1 MTHIQYQNAPLSGN
15 LLANGAPQQESNGLR
30 PGDTVFFDGTSFL
43 VLASGRMALGDG
55 AVEVT
60 HVQAGTSPQ
69 EAALTLDLPPAFAA
83 KAAEEL
89 GIEPG
94 ARVSLR
100 KEQVERMN
108 QAIVDYGNLMAGVD
122 FASRLAPADALA
134 TSSLDSSDPV

>member
-1 MTHIQYQNAPLSGN
+1 MTQIQYQNAPLAGN
-15 LLANGAPQQESNGLR
+15 LYANGAPKQDSDGIH
-30 PGDTVFFDGTSFL
+30 PGDTVVYNGTSFL
-43 VLASGRMALGDG
+43 VLASGRMAFGDG

-60 HVQAGTSPQ
+60 HVRAGTSSQ
-69 EAALTLDLPPAFAA
+69 EAAMTLDVPPVFAA
-83 KAAEEL
+83 KLAEEL

-108 QAIVDYGNLMAGVD
+108 QAIADYGNLMAGVA
-122 FASRLAPADALA
+122 FASRIAPSDALA